1 MLFVHRSLLDEVDK
15 DVTRVQD
22 KLTNGMKRVAWV
34 IKKNEGEDER
44 FIPSYR
50 GILIQIVR
58 VQKLPHRAVL
68 HFLF

>member
-1 MLFVHRSLLDEVDK
+1 MWVVAVTNVFVRLRLLDEVDK

-44 FIPSYR
+44 YTPS
-50 GILIQIVR
+50 
-58 VQKLPHRAVL
+58 
-68 HFLF
+68 